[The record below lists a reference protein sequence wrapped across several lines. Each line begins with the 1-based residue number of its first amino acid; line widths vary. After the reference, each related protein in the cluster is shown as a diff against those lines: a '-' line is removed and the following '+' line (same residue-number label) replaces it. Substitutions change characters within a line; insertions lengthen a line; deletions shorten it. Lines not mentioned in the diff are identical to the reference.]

1 MFLNI
6 EGSSNNKALEMPI
19 KLVAVIFRLQHQKTK
34 QWRWSVGTGL
44 SLSGTLS
51 SGVNSLS

>member
-19 KLVAVIFRLQHQKTK
+19 KLVAVTFHLQHQKTK
-34 QWRWSVGTGL
+34 QWRWAWAQAYL
-44 SLSGTLS
+44 YLEP
-51 SGVNSLS
+51 